1 MLHKHGHVFPNNYAY
16 KSNAEKKR
24 TIRSVKNVSNYIA
37 RQIWEKLC
45 SDKKEPTNACRL
57 CKRQYSAHF
66 CCGIFQLFV
75 HNICNSEVSFTE
87 QSKCTCFGRFKI
99 MSTIYLISTGARYVT
114 LKLNSKEDLL
124 KLTACSYQTKLE
136 VIESLYVYPSKIAF
150 ERTKLR
156 SDTEGGRVVTNLS
169 FSKFNYDI
177 FYHVLLL
184 RIPEIF

>member
-1 MLHKHGHVFPNNYAY
+1 MLRTFPITLPGKSGKNYAL
-16 KSNAEKKR
+16 
-24 TIRSVKNVSNYIA
+24 IKNI
-37 RQIWEKLC
+37 QWT
-45 SDKKEPTNACRL
+45 EPTNACRL

-99 MSTIYLISTGARYVT
+99 MSTIYLISTGASYVT

-124 KLTACSYQTKLE
+124 KLTACSYQSKLE

-184 RIPEIF
+184 RIPEIFWII

>member
-1 MLHKHGHVFPNNYAY
+1 MHAVCVNDNILHTFVVEF
-16 KSNAEKKR
+16 
-24 TIRSVKNVSNYIA
+24 SNYSCI
-37 RQIWEKLC
+37 I
-45 SDKKEPTNACRL
+45 
-57 CKRQYSAHF
+57 YS
-66 CCGIFQLFV
+66 V
-75 HNICNSEVSFTE
+75 CNSAVSFTE

-99 MSTIYLISTGARYVT
+99 MSTIYLISTGASYVT

>member
-1 MLHKHGHVFPNNYAY
+1 
-16 KSNAEKKR
+16 
-24 TIRSVKNVSNYIA
+24 
-37 RQIWEKLC
+37 
-45 SDKKEPTNACRL
+45 
-57 CKRQYSAHF
+57 
-66 CCGIFQLFV
+66 
-75 HNICNSEVSFTE
+75 
-87 QSKCTCFGRFKI
+87 
-99 MSTIYLISTGARYVT
+99 MSTIYLISTGASYVT

-156 SDTEGGRVVTNLS
+156 SDTEGGWVVTNLS